1 MIQKLLHS
9 KFIGGLIMKLGKLVK
24 AVKDSQKYFEL
35 AHNHIFES
43 SKVFTASLKGY
54 NKKVKTLR
62 PNRQVQLE
70 LFKK

>member
-1 MIQKLLHS
+1 MEYKKLIKVVKKYLDEDAQKHF
-9 KFIGGLIMKLGKLVK
+9 K
-24 AVKDSQKYFEL
+24 L

-43 SKVFTASLKGY
+43 SKVFTASLKKY
-54 NKKVKTLR
+54 NAKVKTLD